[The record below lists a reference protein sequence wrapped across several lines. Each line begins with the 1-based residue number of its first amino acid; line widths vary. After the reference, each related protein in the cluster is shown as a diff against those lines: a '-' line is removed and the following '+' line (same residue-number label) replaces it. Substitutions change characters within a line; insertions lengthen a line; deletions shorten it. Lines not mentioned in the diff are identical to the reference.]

1 MSQQFDICKMES
13 DGSLRLIEGTGDVE
27 RARARVKK
35 LAAFSPGE
43 YIIANRQTGERIS
56 IKSPVKQIVFQI
68 GYDEKD
74 LNARAELFR
83 RCGHQVMSVAENEA
97 AKWALTSIQNVD
109 VFVVGHTA
117 PEETRKEMVDWL
129 KANFPKI
136 KVVALIPSASR
147 PLASADFN
155 IVLNDWD
162 ERSEEHTSELQS
174 RLHLVCRLL
183 LEKKKNRPLSPTPS
197 ANLVIRCIAST

>member
-13 DGSLRLIEGTGDVE
+13 DGSLRLIEGAGDVE

-97 AKWALTSIQNVD
+97 AKRALTSIQNVD

-129 KANFPKI
+129 KVRWRVPI
-136 KVVALIPSASR
+136 S
-147 PLASADFN
+147 
-155 IVLNDWD
+155 
-162 ERSEEHTSELQS
+162 TS
-174 RLHLVCRLL
+174 C
-183 LEKKKNRPLSPTPS
+183 
-197 ANLVIRCIAST
+197 

>member
-1 MSQQFDICKMES
+1 MSQQFHISKVES
-13 DGSLRLIEGTGDVE
+13 DGSLRLIEQADDLD

-43 YIIANRQTGERIS
+43 YVIANQQTGEKVS
-56 IKSPVKQIVFQI
+56 MKTHVKQIVFQI

-83 RCGHQVMSVAENEA
+83 RCGHHVISVVDNEMAKA
-97 AKWALTSIQNVD
+97 ALSSAQSVD
-109 VFVVGHTA
+109 VFVVGPSA

-129 KANFPKI
+129 KTNFPKV

-147 PLASADFN
+147 KLPTADYN

-162 ERSEEHTSELQS
+162 EWLS
-174 RLHLVCRLL
+174 LL
-183 LEKKKNRPLSPTPS
+183 S
-197 ANLVIRCIAST
+197 AAAN

>member
-1 MSQQFDICKMES
+1 MSQQFHIAKVEH
-13 DGSLRLIEGTGDVE
+13 DGSLRLIEQAYDLD

-43 YIIANRQTGERIS
+43 YLIINQRTGEKLS

-68 GYDEKD
+68 GYDERE

-83 RCGHQVMSVAENEA
+83 RCGHQVISVADNEA
-97 AKWALTSIQNVD
+97 AKQALRSTQNVD
-109 VFVVGHTA
+109 VFVVGHTE

-129 KANFPKI
+129 KTNFPKVKI
-136 KVVALIPSASR
+136 VALIPSANR
-147 PLASADFN
+147 QVPRADYN

-162 ERSEEHTSELQS
+162 EWLS
-174 RLHLVCRLL
+174 LL
-183 LEKKKNRPLSPTPS
+183 AAA
-197 ANLVIRCIAST
+197 AN

>member
-1 MSQQFDICKMES
+1 MSQQFHIFKVEG
-13 DGSLRLIEGTGDVE
+13 DGSLRLLEEASELE
-27 RARARVKK
+27 RARARVKR

-43 YIIANRQTGERIS
+43 YIIANQSTGERIS

-83 RCGHQVMSVAENEA
+83 RCGHQVVSVADNEA
-97 AKWALTSIQNVD
+97 AKLALSAIENVD
-109 VFVVGHTA
+109 VFVVGHTV

-129 KANFPKI
+129 KTNFPKV
-136 KVVALIPSASR
+136 KVVALIPSASHQLPR
-147 PLASADFN
+147 ADYN

-162 ERSEEHTSELQS
+162 EWLSLLSAATS
-174 RLHLVCRLL
+174 
-183 LEKKKNRPLSPTPS
+183 
-197 ANLVIRCIAST
+197 